1 MGKFPQRGVTSLPVF
16 VLLYLLIIRYLSFLL
31 LSPISVIKFTG
42 EFYSNKFSMIA
53 DYLSKMVK
61 TRISIRNILPMYLGE
76 MAVFRFYCIHLSV
89 VYDAEPHFIITI
101 IIVIS

>member
-1 MGKFPQRGVTSLPVF
+1 
-16 VLLYLLIIRYLSFLL
+16 
-31 LSPISVIKFTG
+31 
-42 EFYSNKFSMIA
+42 MIA

-76 MAVFRFYCIHLSV
+76 MAVFRFYCIHLCV
-89 VYDAEPHFIITI
+89 VCHAEPHFIITI